1 MNMPELQLIKCPRC
15 NFSSFSSSQISDKI
29 TCPRCRATFQSS
41 SAATI
46 SQQAIM
52 TGFQEGS
59 SKERFWR
66 ESVFGFKD
74 AKDGNIYPENGLLAR
89 YVYLMTNYKRII
101 GDTGILI
108 SPIDEAM
115 DDSTVQKC
123 ETISNECENVSIK
136 MFQYNK
142 YPPSQFDK
150 VDGKVVLYD
159 SKAMNYMLLGLSSSI
174 RARNSEKYE
183 DAKGLYLAAQN
194 SFKNASLVYQDL
206 IKEVSEI
213 GEFRGHV
220 LEAEMN
226 DLQNLS
232 GCCNCVANFCGAIAI
247 YPENKTQS
255 MSVLGS
261 VGQTLQNARN
271 DNFSPQAAKAN
282 QMQNAEEAYSRELK
296 NSESKLSGLIPV
308 LQQRINGFFQEYQN
322 AAETSDK
329 QIKHTRKRFDEDIV
343 NVTRQYDQELADLKK
358 KNLYINIVALV
369 LSIVI
374 AAAWIFYVLVPFWWI
389 LLALGIF
396 LAFAISYFAKNIFY
410 GVIVFVA
417 ILFGMLALAIYLMYK
432 SYTVTKEKLDHRTE
446 YIEQHTNQ
454 LRAQKDTAVGNLY
467 RQKEATLDQIRSNA
481 QTYHKQIF
489 QSATREF
496 DSIHANASKL
506 SALYLWKYPK
516 NQFANLASMEQ
527 YVSKIKY
534 MDPLA
539 EINSYAT

>member
-1 MNMPELQLIKCPRC
+1 MPELQLIKCPRC

-66 ESVFGFKD
+66 ESIFGFKD
-74 AKDGNIYPENGLLAR
+74 AKDNKIYPEDGLLAR
-89 YVYLMTNYKRII
+89 YIYLMSNYKRII
-101 GDTGILI
+101 GDNGVLI
-108 SPIDEAM
+108 SPIDEPI
-115 DDSTVQKC
+115 DDSAAQKC

-136 MFQYNK
+136 MFQYDK

-183 DAKGLYLAAQN
+183 NSKGLYIAAQN

-206 IKEVSEI
+206 IKAVSEI

-232 GCCNCVANFCGAIAI
+232 GCCNCIANFCEAIAI
-247 YPENKTQS
+247 YPDNKTQS
-255 MSVLGS
+255 LSVLGS

-271 DNFSPQAAKAN
+271 DNFSQQSAKAN
-282 QMQNAEEAYSRELK
+282 QMQNAEESYNRELK
-296 NSESKLSGLIPV
+296 NSESKLSGLIPA
-308 LQQRINGFFQEYQN
+308 LQQRIHGFFQEYQN
-322 AAETSDK
+322 ASETSDERIIQTK
-329 QIKHTRKRFDEDIV
+329 KKFDEDIV
-343 NVTRQYDQELADLKK
+343 NVTRQYDQELANLKR

-369 LSIVI
+369 LSIII
-374 AAAWIFYVLVPFWWI
+374 AGAWIFYVLVPFWLI
-389 LLALGIF
+389 LLALGIV
-396 LAFAISYFAKNIFY
+396 LAIAISYFSKNIFY

-446 YIEQHTNQ
+446 YIERHTNQ
-454 LRAQKDTAVGNLY
+454 LSAQKDSAVGHLF
-467 RQKEATLDQIRSNA
+467 REKDGTLDQIRSNA
-481 QTYHKQIF
+481 QSYHKQII
-489 QSATREF
+489 QSAQREF
-496 DSIHANASKL
+496 DNIHTNASKL

-516 NQFANLASMEQ
+516 SQFANLSTMEQ

-534 MDPLA
+534 IDPLA
-539 EINSYAT
+539 EINNVST